1 MDSFEERSETRPD
14 WFLMGIVAGVLVL
27 IVIVL
32 AMAARQQPPAYSE
45 DGAPE
50 GVTHDY
56 LVALAMSD
64 FERAW
69 LLLSPEVPGYPSTLE
84 QFVDDIADKPWT
96 FALHEP
102 SRAFSVS
109 DASIAGNRAVVVVTE
124 STFRQQGLFDS
135 NQWTREFTVTLERDG
150 GTWRILR
157 SDRYWHRCW
166 SKPPPC
172 ERHTRRG
179 DTNDPAEAVAGNE
192 GRGPDSAESAGLEQE
207 TGH

>member
-1 MDSFEERSETRPD
+1 MDSFEERSESRPD
-14 WFLMGIVAGVLVL
+14 WFLLAIVAGVVVL
-27 IVIVL
+27 IVTAL
-32 AMAARQQPPAYSE
+32 AMAARQQPPGYLE
-45 DGAPE
+45 DGSPE

-56 LVALAMSD
+56 LLALANSD

-69 LLLSPEVPGYPSTLE
+69 LLLSPEAPGYPSTLE
-84 QFVDDIADKPWT
+84 QFVDDIADQRWA

-109 DASIAGNRAVVVVTE
+109 DASIAGGRAVVVVTE

-135 NQWTREFTVTLERDG
+135 NQWTREFTVTLARDG
-150 GTWRILR
+150 DTWRIL
-157 SDRYWHRCW
+157 SSERYWHRCW
-166 SKPPPC
+166 STPPPC
-172 ERHTRRG
+172 ERHSRRG

-192 GRGPDSAESAGLEQE
+192 GHGTDSADSAGAGSE